1 MPYILEE
8 AELTEHADE
17 PETPKPQPE
26 IAEQTSTSVAFDATP
41 EPEAAEPET
50 RREEQTALV
59 PTEPEV
65 VDGEVVE
72 LEPLE
77 RPETPTP
84 PKQKPY
90 WLLIPFAI
98 VLCLLYLAV
107 SVLLPLLT
115 PSATVTIIPVER
127 TITTTTAIHVHG
139 RLLPAFTLS
148 QSQTAPATGKR
159 HQNATQAHGTITFY
173 NGQLSEVTITAG
185 TVLTGSDGTQVVT
198 DQAVVIPAGN
208 PPIYGQVSVSAY
220 AVLAGQQGNIQAFA
234 INTACCATSIVA
246 KNTTAF
252 TGGGAARDYIVVTR
266 GDINNAVTSLL
277 LTLSQSAH
285 AALQAQLH
293 PGEALIPTSCTP
305 HVSTDHKAGEE
316 AREVRV
322 TVSLTCTGIAY
333 DAHSVYAEALQLLPS
348 QATTALGANYSPIGG
363 IQVAIIHATETSQAR
378 GIVTL
383 TVNIEA
389 TFVYQI
395 GPGEKR
401 QLVKLIAGK
410 TKQQAQALLSK
421 APGIEGAVI
430 TTSGNVATLPDN
442 PGKITI
448 VIAERL

>member
-17 PETPKPQPE
+17 PETPEPQPE
-26 IAEQTSTSVAFDATP
+26 IAEQTSTSVAFDATA
-41 EPEAAEPET
+41 EPETAEPET

-72 LEPLE
+72 LEPKA
-77 RPETPTP
+77 RPEAPTP

-127 TITTTTAIHVHG
+127 TITTTTAIQVHG

-159 HQNATQAHGTITFY
+159 HQDATYAQGEITFY
-173 NGQLSEVTITAG
+173 NGQLSEVTIAAG
-185 TVLTGSDGTQVVT
+185 TILTGADGVQVIT
-198 DQAVVIPAGN
+198 DQLAVIPAAN
-208 PPIYGQVSVSAY
+208 LPSIGQGTVRAH
-220 AVLAGQQGNIQAFA
+220 ALDTGLQGNIQAYD
-234 INTACCATSIVA
+234 INQACCVTAVKA
-246 KNTTAF
+246 VNTTAF
-252 TGGGAARDYIVVTR
+252 TGGQSARDDVVVTR
-266 GDINNAVTSLL
+266 EDISNAVTSLL
-277 LTLSQSAH
+277 LTLRQSEH
-285 AALQAQLH
+285 AALLAQLP
-293 PGEALIPTSCTP
+293 PGSDLITPSCPP
-305 HVSTDHKAGEE
+305 HVSSDHKPGDE
-316 AREVRV
+316 AREASV

-363 IQVAIIHATETSQAR
+363 IQVAITHATITNQAH
-378 GIVTL
+378 GTVIL

-395 GPGEKR
+395 SPGE
-401 QLVKLIAGK
+401 QQQIVNLIAGK
-410 TKQQAQALLSK
+410 TTQQALALLSK
-421 APGIEGAVI
+421 APGIAGAVI
-430 TTSGNVATLPDN
+430 TTSGNTATLPDN
-442 PGKITI
+442 PGKVTI